1 MEGGGGV
8 GWVPVFTEQP
18 GARYFRKNYPINK
31 QTDLSPILYIT
42 KLGLKEVIILVK
54 VRPNTDEQTK

>member
-31 QTDLSPILYIT
+31 QTDLSPILQIT
-42 KLGLKEVIILVK
+42 KLGLK
-54 VRPNTDEQTK
+54 RGYNTCQGQTKY

>member
-18 GARYFRKNYPINK
+18 GARYFHKNYPINK
-31 QTDLSPILYIT
+31 QTDLSPIL
-42 KLGLKEVIILVK
+42 
-54 VRPNTDEQTK
+54 